1 MTEIES
7 KALTFIAT
15 FISEKGFSPNMWEIA
30 DHFGLKSKSGAHR
43 IVDQLCRKGKIKRIK
58 NAARSIEIVQ
68 DASGNWLADVPTHL
82 LQAELARREVAI

>member
-1 MTEIES
+1 MTEAENR
-7 KALTFIAT
+7 ALAFI
-15 FISEKGFSPNMWEIA
+15 ISYIAEHEISPKMQEIS
-30 DHFGLKSKSGAHR
+30 DHLGLKAKSGAHR
-43 IVDQLCRKGKIKRIK
+43 IVDQLTRKGKITRIR